1 MTRRSE
7 VSADRCCREARAL
20 GEKSTLL
27 RWADL
32 SGAELLHADFHC
44 HAFLPHWHD
53 SYMLATSIRG
63 QERVRHEGEEH
74 LVAPGEVLSFNPGEL
89 HDGEAAD
96 PSEGW
101 HYRALYLSEQLVTEA
116 LGEQL
121 CPHRPAFEEAVQRA
135 PRLGEVLLHLH
146 DGLRKAETQLERES
160 LLAEHLPPLFGKMVQ
175 RNESPTRAAMA
186 RVREQIDAEW
196 CSPLPLDDLAQ
207 AAGLSRYH
215 LLRSF
220 RKSFGLPPHAYQT
233 QLRVHH
239 AKDMLFAGMSP
250 SDVALETGFYDQAH
264 LTNTLRRYTG
274 ATPGRFHLTAQ

>member
-44 HAFLPHWHD
+44 HAFLPHWHN

-74 LVAPGEVLSFNPGEL
+74 LVAPGSVLSFNPGEL
-89 HDGEAAD
+89 HDGEAANPRD
-96 PSEGW
+96 GW
-101 HYRALYLSEQLVTEA
+101 HYRALYFSEQLVTEA
-116 LGEQL
+116 LGKQL
-121 CPHRPAFEEAVQRA
+121 CPHPPAFKEAVQQN
-135 PRLGEVLLHLH
+135 PRLGEILLHLH
-146 DGLRKAETQLERES
+146 SGLKQAGTRLERES
-160 LLAEHLPPLFGKMVQ
+160 LLAEHLPPLFGQ
-175 RNESPTRAAMA
+175 TTPRRESPARRAMA
-186 RVREQIDAEW
+186 NVRELIDTEW
-196 CSPLPLDDLAQ
+196 RSPLSLDDLARLS
-207 AAGLSRYH
+207 GLSRFH

-233 QLRVHH
+233 QLRIHH
-239 AKDMLFAGMSP
+239 AKEMLFGGMP
-250 SDVALETGFYDQAH
+250 AREVALETGFYDQAH

-274 ATPGRFHLTAQ
+274 ATPGRLHLTAQ